1 MSPARRKDEGLE
13 RAWKALAS
21 DVRRDMLDALFEGPK
36 STGELGM
43 LFPDLTRFAVM
54 QHLRV
59 LIRAKLVISS
69 KKGRVRTNVLTPV
82 PIQMIYERW
91 VSKYAAPWAGMLT
104 SMKDTI
110 DGPATPSRQTT
121 PQTGRA
127 ASPRVS
133 RLFGA
138 ESERS

>member
-13 RAWKALAS
+13 RVWKALAS
-21 DVRRDMLDALFEGPK
+21 EARRDMLDAMREGPM
-36 STGELGM
+36 STGELTL

-59 LIRAKLVISS
+59 LIRAKLVLT
-69 KKGRVRTNVLTPV
+69 KKSGRVRTNTLNAV

-91 VSKYAAPWAGMLT
+91 VSKYAAPWASMLT
-104 SMKDTI
+104 AMKDSI
-110 DGPATPSRQTT
+110 EGSAKPSRARK
-121 PQTGRA
+121 PQTVRA
-127 ASPRVS
+127 TDPRVS

-138 ESERS
+138 ESERT

>member
-1 MSPARRKDEGLE
+1 MPCSPHVLGWNDRPDRAPAKSRPPPLTPSIYVIHLSRMSPTGRKDEGLE

-69 KKGRVRTNVLTPV
+69 KKGPV
-82 PIQMIYERW
+82 ALP
-91 VSKYAAPWAGMLT
+91 T
-104 SMKDTI
+104 
-110 DGPATPSRQTT
+110 
-121 PQTGRA
+121 
-127 ASPRVS
+127 
-133 RLFGA
+133 
-138 ESERS
+138 

>member
-1 MSPARRKDEGLE
+1 MSPTRRKDDGLE
-13 RAWKALAS
+13 RVWKALAS
-21 DVRRDMLDALFEGPK
+21 EVRRDMLDALFDGPK
-36 STGELGM
+36 STGELAL
-43 LFPDLTRFAVM
+43 LFPDLSRFAVM

-59 LIRAKLVISS
+59 LIRAKLVLS
-69 KKGRVRTNVLTPV
+69 KKTGRVRTNTLNAV

-104 SMKDTI
+104 AMKDSI
-110 DGPATPSRQTT
+110 EGPAKPSRARKSPTE
-121 PQTGRA
+121 RA
-127 ASPRVS
+127 TDPRVS